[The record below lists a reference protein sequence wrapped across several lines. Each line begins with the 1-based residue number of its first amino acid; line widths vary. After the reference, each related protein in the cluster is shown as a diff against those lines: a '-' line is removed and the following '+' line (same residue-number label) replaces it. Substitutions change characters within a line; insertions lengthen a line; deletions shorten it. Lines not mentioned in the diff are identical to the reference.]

1 MPNNPRPVPSNPD
14 NPPNQL
20 NRLRTKRLLQIIGLT
35 LFGLVLSI
43 AVAAGTTK
51 WVLLAGCCCL
61 ALAAVLAYQRLVM
74 AATYV
79 LLWAMCLMLSALA
92 FISGGIRDLALLGY
106 PGVLVFAAMLGNSR
120 LFFSLISFMLAFCGL
135 LTYLAVSGTVVP
147 VIPTISAAHFV
158 FIGAILLVTGVS
170 VYLLYRDQ
178 QRLLHSLQ
186 SENHRVKQSQAH
198 IEHLALHDPLT
209 SLPNRVYSQQH
220 YQQLYRDCLANQQQL
235 AILFLDLDNFKPV
248 NDSLG
253 HAAGDFLLQQLAQ
266 RLNNTLAESDILCRF
281 GGDEFLVLV
290 PDFVD
295 TEALAAK
302 ASALLTQTSAPFFI
316 MQNQIEISGSVGIA
330 IAADDGM
337 EFSQICKHADMAMFQ
352 AKADGRNV
360 FRFYHD
366 ELNKASIDKFN
377 LLQLMRKA
385 LKNKEFQLYFQ
396 PKLQLA
402 EQRIIG
408 AEALIRWPQTDGSM
422 ISPDEFIPLAESSG
436 LIIEIGEWVL
446 QQACMAC
453 SRWHQQGYQDL
464 TVAVNLSFVQFRD
477 GKLEQQVQQAL
488 TAAALPAHALELE
501 LTESLLIGEGDNI
514 AMQLDALHQLGI
526 RFSIDDFG
534 TGYSNLGYLRRFNA
548 SRLKIDKSFILSL
561 CLSARDEPLVRA
573 IIQMSKSLGLKT
585 VAEGIEDSATAAQL
599 ALLGCD
605 EGQGFYWAKPLP
617 EADFLGYVSAELMNE
632 TKKPKPDQ
640 A

>member
-1 MPNNPRPVPSNPD
+1 MPNNPEFNQPVVDS
-14 NPPNQL
+14 PPIPL
-20 NRLRTKRLLQIIGLT
+20 DKLRTKRLLQITGLT
-35 LFGLVLSI
+35 LFGLVLAV

-51 WVLLAGCCCL
+51 LVLLGGCFAL
-61 ALAAVLAYQRLVM
+61 GLAALLAYQQQVV
-74 AATYV
+74 AATYI

-106 PGVLVFAAMLGNSR
+106 PGVLVFAAMLGTSR
-120 LFFSLISFMLAFCGL
+120 LFFSLLSFMLVFCGV
-135 LTYLAVSGTVVP
+135 LTYLATSGIVQP
-147 VIPTISAAHFV
+147 VIPQISAAHFV
-158 FIGAILLVTGVS
+158 FIGAILLVTGGC

-178 QRLLHSLQ
+178 QQLMHSLQ

-209 SLPNRVYSQQH
+209 SLPNRIYCQQH
-220 YQQLYRDCLANQQQL
+220 FQRLYAECLVSSDKL
-235 AILFLDLDNFKPV
+235 AVVLLDLDNFKPV

-253 HAAGDFLLQQLAQ
+253 HAAGDLLLQQLAR
-266 RLNNTLAESDILCRF
+266 RLENLLSENDILCRF
-281 GGDEFLVLV
+281 GGDEFLLLV
-290 PDFVD
+290 PGFDNDEV
-295 TEALAAK
+295 LAAK
-302 ASALLTQTSAPFFI
+302 ASALLQQTTAPFFI

-330 IAADDGM
+330 VAPEHGND
-337 EFSQICKHADMAMFQ
+337 FSEICKHADMAMFQ

-360 FRFYHD
+360 YRFYHD

-385 LKNKEFQLYFQ
+385 LKNDEFQLYFQ
-396 PKLQLA
+396 PKLRLSDQH
-402 EQRIIG
+402 IIG
-408 AEALIRWPQTDGSM
+408 AEALLRWPQADGSM
-422 ISPDEFIPLAESSG
+422 IGPDEFIPLAESSG
-436 LIIEIGEWVL
+436 LIVEIGEWVL
-446 QQACMAC
+446 QQACLAC
-453 SRWHQQGYQDL
+453 SRWQQQGYNL
-464 TVAVNLSFVQFRD
+464 TIAVNLSFVQFRD

-488 TAAALPAHALELE
+488 SAAALPAHNLELE

-514 AMQLDALHQLGI
+514 ARQLTALHQLGI

-561 CLSARDEPLVRA
+561 CLSERDEPLVRA

-585 VAEGIEDSATAAQL
+585 VAEGIEDSATAAQV

-605 EGQGFYWAKPLP
+605 EGQGFYWARPLP
-617 EADFLGYVSAELMNE
+617 ETDFLGYVSAEIMNE
-632 TKKPKPDQ
+632 ADS
-640 A
+640 

>member
-1 MPNNPRPVPSNPD
+1 MPD
-14 NPPNQL
+14 NPEFTQSFVVNHPEQRNK
-20 NRLRTKRLLQIIGLT
+20 LRTKRLLQIIGLT
-35 LFGLVLSI
+35 LFGLVL
-43 AVAAGTTK
+43 AVAVATGSTK
-51 WVLLAGCCCL
+51 WVLLGGCCAL
-61 ALAAVLAYQRLVM
+61 GLAALLAYQRRVV
-74 AATYV
+74 AATYI

-92 FISGGIRDLALLGY
+92 YISGGIRDLALLGY
-106 PGVLVFAAMLGNSR
+106 PGVLVFAAMLGNGR
-120 LFFSLISFMLAFCGL
+120 LFFSLISFMLAFCAV
-135 LTYLAVSGTVVP
+135 LTYLATSGIVMP
-147 VIPTISAAHFV
+147 VIPAISAAHFV
-158 FIGAILLVTGVS
+158 FIGAILMVTGGC

-178 QRLLHSLQ
+178 QRLMHSLQ

-209 SLPNRVYSQQH
+209 ALPNRVYCQQH
-220 YQQLYRDCLANQQQL
+220 FQRLYGECLANAQRL
-235 AILFLDLDNFKPV
+235 AVVFLDLDNFKPV

-253 HAAGDFLLQQLAQ
+253 HAAGDLLLQQLAR
-266 RLNNTLAESDILCRF
+266 RLENLLTENDILCRF
-281 GGDEFLVLV
+281 GGDEFLLLL
-290 PDFVD
+290 PGFSSN
-295 TEALAAK
+295 EALAAK
-302 ASALLTQTSAPFFI
+302 ASALLQQTTAPFFI

-330 IAADDGM
+330 IAPEDGN
-337 EFSQICKHADMAMFQ
+337 EFSEICKHADMAMFQ

-360 FRFYHD
+360 YRFYHD

-385 LKNKEFQLYFQ
+385 LKNNEFQLYYQ
-396 PKLQLA
+396 PKLQLSD
-402 EQRIIG
+402 QRVIG
-408 AEALIRWPQTDGSM
+408 AEALLRWPQADGSM

-436 LIIEIGEWVL
+436 LIVEIGQWVL
-446 QQACMAC
+446 QQACLAC
-453 SRWHQQGYQDL
+453 SRWQQQGYDL
-464 TVAVNLSFVQFRD
+464 TIAVNLSTVQFRD

-488 TAAALPAHALELE
+488 TAAALPAHSLEME

-514 AMQLDALHQLGI
+514 AQQLSALHQLGI
-526 RFSIDDFG
+526 RISIDDFG

-561 CLSARDEPLVRA
+561 CLSERDEPLVRA

-617 EADFLGYVSAELMNE
+617 ETDFLGYVSAELMNE
-632 TKKPKPDQ
+632 ARTTKPD
-640 A
+640 

>member
-1 MPNNPRPVPSNPD
+1 MPNSLEHSQNSVVNY
-14 NPPNQL
+14 PNQL
-20 NRLRTKRLLQIIGLT
+20 HKLRTKRLLQIIGLT
-35 LFGLVLSI
+35 LFGLVL
-43 AVAAGTTK
+43 AVAVASGTTK
-51 WVLLAGCCCL
+51 WVLVAGCFTL
-61 ALAAVLAYQRLVM
+61 ALAGIFAYQRKIIT
-74 AATYV
+74 ATVV

-120 LFFSLISFMLAFCGL
+120 LFFSLIAFMLAFCAS
-135 LTYLAVSGTVVP
+135 LTYLAVNGMVVP

-158 FIGAILLVTGVS
+158 FVAAILLVTGVS

-178 QRLLHSLQ
+178 QRLMSNLHA
-186 SENHRVKQSQAH
+186 ENHRVKQSQAH
-198 IEHLALHDPLT
+198 IEHLVLHDPLT
-209 SLPNRVYSQQH
+209 ALPNRISCQQH
-220 YQQLYRDCLANQQQL
+220 FQQLYNQCLTKAQPL
-235 AILFLDLDNFKPV
+235 AVLFLDLDNFKPV

-253 HAAGDFLLQQLAQ
+253 HAAGDLLLQQLAR
-266 RLNNTLAESDILCRF
+266 RLENLLSEHDILCRF
-281 GGDEFLVLV
+281 GGDEFLLLA
-290 PDFVD
+290 PGFASD
-295 TEALAAK
+295 EALAAK
-302 ASALLTQTSAPFFI
+302 AEALLQQTTAPFYI

-330 IAADDGM
+330 VAPQDGI
-337 EFSQICKHADMAMFQ
+337 EFSEICKHADMAMFQ

-360 FRFYHD
+360 YRFYHD

-377 LLQLMRKA
+377 MLQLMRKA
-385 LKNKEFQLYFQ
+385 IKQQEFQLYFQ
-396 PKLQLA
+396 AKLQLSDKKV
-402 EQRIIG
+402 IG
-408 AEALIRWPQTDGSM
+408 AEALLRWPQPDGSM
-422 ISPDEFIPLAESSG
+422 ISPDDFIPLAESSG
-436 LIIEIGEWVL
+436 LIVEIGEWVL
-446 QQACMAC
+446 QQACLAC
-453 SRWHQQGYQDL
+453 SRWHQQGYDDL
-464 TVAVNLSFVQFRD
+464 TVAVNLSYVQFRD

-488 TAAALPAHALELE
+488 SAAALPAHALELE

-514 AMQLDALHQLGI
+514 AQQLAALHQLGI

-561 CLSARDEPLVRA
+561 CLSERDEPLVRA

-617 EADFLGYVSAELMNE
+617 ESDFLGFVSATLLNE
-632 TKKPKPDQ
+632 SQ
-640 A
+640 

>member
-1 MPNNPRPVPSNPD
+1 MPNIPEFANTPVVNR
-14 NPPNQL
+14 PNQL

-35 LFGLVLSI
+35 LFGLVL
-43 AVAAGTTK
+43 AVAVATSITK
-51 WVLLAGCCCL
+51 WVLLAGCFAL
-61 ALAAVLAYQRLVM
+61 ALAAILAYQRQVI

-79 LLWAMCLMLSALA
+79 LLWAMCVMLSALA
-92 FISGGIRDLALLGY
+92 FLSGGIRDLALLGY

-120 LFFSLISFMLAFCGL
+120 LFFSLISFMLAFCAL
-135 LTYLAVSGTVVP
+135 LTYLAVSGILIP
-147 VIPTISAAHFV
+147 VIPVISAAHFV
-158 FIGAILLVTGVS
+158 FTGAILLVTGVS

-178 QRLLHSLQ
+178 QRLMQSLQ
-186 SENHRVKQSQAH
+186 SENHRVKLSQAH

-209 SLPNRVYSQQH
+209 ALPNRVYCQQH
-220 YQQLYRDCLANQQQL
+220 FQRLYDDCLAGAQRL
-235 AILFLDLDNFKPV
+235 AVLFLDLDNFKPV

-253 HAAGDFLLQQLAQ
+253 HAAGDLLLQQLAR
-266 RLNNTLAESDILCRF
+266 RLENQLAENDILCRF
-281 GGDEFLVLV
+281 GGDEFLLLV
-290 PDFVD
+290 PDFSSNED
-295 TEALAAK
+295 LAAK
-302 ASALLTQTSAPFFI
+302 ASALLEQTTAPFFI

-330 IAADDGM
+330 IAPEDGI
-337 EFSQICKHADMAMFQ
+337 EFSEICKHADMAMFQ

-360 FRFYHD
+360 YRFYHE
-366 ELNKASIDKFN
+366 ELNKATIDKFN

-385 LKNKEFQLYFQ
+385 LKQQEFQLYFQ
-396 PKLQLA
+396 PKLQLTD
-402 EQRIIG
+402 QRVIG
-408 AEALIRWPQTDGSM
+408 AEALLRWPQPDGSM
-422 ISPDEFIPLAESSG
+422 ISPEEFIPLAESSG
-436 LIIEIGEWVL
+436 LIVEIGAWVL
-446 QQACMAC
+446 QQACLAC
-453 SRWHQQGYQDL
+453 SRWQQQGYDL
-464 TVAVNLSFVQFRD
+464 TVAINLSFVQFRD
-477 GKLEQQVQQAL
+477 GKLEQHVQQAL

-514 AMQLDALHQLGI
+514 AQQLSALHQLGI

-561 CLSARDEPLVRA
+561 CLSERDEPLVRA

-617 EADFLGYVSAELMNE
+617 ESDFLGYVSAELMNE
-632 TKKPKPDQ
+632 SKKAKS
-640 A
+640 

>member
-1 MPNNPRPVPSNPD
+1 MPNNPDSMLRHPDIPPSQP
-14 NPPNQL
+14 

-35 LFGLVLSI
+35 LFGLVLAV

-51 WVLLAGCCCL
+51 WILLAGCFAL
-61 ALAAVLAYQRLVM
+61 ALAAILAYQRQI
-74 AATYV
+74 ASATFV

-120 LFFSLISFMLAFCGL
+120 LFFPLISFMLAFCAL
-135 LTYLAVSGTVVP
+135 LTYLAVSGIVPP
-147 VIPTISAAHFV
+147 VIPTITAGHFV
-158 FIGAILLVTGVS
+158 FVAAILLVTGVS

-178 QRLLHSLQ
+178 QRLMHTLQ
-186 SENHRVKQSQAH
+186 TENHRVKQSQAH

-209 SLPNRVYSQQH
+209 ALPNRIYCQQH
-220 YQQLYRDCLANQQQL
+220 YQRLYSECLAGEQQL
-235 AILFLDLDNFKPV
+235 AVLLLDLDNFKPV

-253 HAAGDFLLQQLAQ
+253 HAAGDLLLQQLAR
-266 RLNNTLAESDILCRF
+266 RLENVLTANDVLCRF
-281 GGDEFLVLV
+281 GGDEFLLLLPGSANNEMLASRASNVL
-290 PDFVD
+290 
-295 TEALAAK
+295 A
-302 ASALLTQTSAPFFI
+302 QTTAPFFI
-316 MQNQIEISGSVGIA
+316 MQNQIEISGSVGVA
-330 IAADDGM
+330 ISPQDGTD
-337 EFSQICKHADMAMFQ
+337 FSEVCKHADMAMFQ

-360 FRFYHD
+360 YRFYNE

-377 LLQLMRKA
+377 MLQLMRKA
-385 LKNKEFQLYFQ
+385 LKQNDFQLYFQ

-402 EQRIIG
+402 KQRVIG
-408 AEALIRWPQTDGSM
+408 AEALLRWPQPDGSM
-422 ISPDEFIPLAESSG
+422 ISPDDFIPLAESSG
-436 LIIEIGEWVL
+436 LIVEIGEWVL
-446 QQACMAC
+446 QQSCLAC
-453 SRWHQQGYQDL
+453 SRWHQQGYNDL
-464 TVAVNLSFVQFRD
+464 TVAVNLSYVQFRD

-488 TAAALPAHALELE
+488 NAAALPAHALELE

-514 AMQLDALHQLGI
+514 ARQLNALYQLGI

-548 SRLKIDKSFILSL
+548 SRLKIDKSFIMSL
-561 CLSARDEPLVRA
+561 CLSERDEPLVRA

-605 EGQGFYWAKPLP
+605 EGQGFYWSKPLP
-617 EADFLGYVSAELMNE
+617 ESDFLGFVSAELLNE
-632 TKKPKPDQ
+632 SS
-640 A
+640 

>member
-1 MPNNPRPVPSNPD
+1 MPNQPVIASTYPD
-14 NPPNQL
+14 NSSNQL
-20 NRLRTKRLLQIIGLT
+20 YRLRTKRLLQIIGLT
-35 LFGLVLSI
+35 LFGLVL
-43 AVAAGTTK
+43 AVAVAGGTTK
-51 WVLLAGCCCL
+51 WVLLAGCFAL
-61 ALAAVLAYQRLVM
+61 ALAAILAYQRQIM
-74 AATYV
+74 PATFV

-135 LTYLAVSGTVVP
+135 LTYLAVSGIVTP
-147 VIPTISAAHFV
+147 VIPLISVAHFV
-158 FIGAILLVTGVS
+158 FIGTILLVTGVS

-178 QRLLHSLQ
+178 QRLMHSLQ
-186 SENHRVKQSQAH
+186 NENHRVKQSQAH
-198 IEHLALHDPLT
+198 IEHLALHDSLT
-209 SLPNRVYSQQH
+209 ALPNRVYCQQH
-220 YQQLYRDCLANQQQL
+220 FQQLYTECLASEQRL
-235 AILFLDLDNFKPV
+235 AVLFLDLDNFKPV

-253 HAAGDFLLQQLAQ
+253 HAAGDLLLQQLAR
-266 RLNNTLAESDILCRF
+266 RLENQLTANDVLCRF

-290 PDFVD
+290 PHFVN
-295 TEALAAK
+295 TETLAAK
-302 ASALLTQTSAPFFI
+302 ASALLAQTTAPFFI

-330 IAADDGM
+330 IAPDDGC
-337 EFSQICKHADMAMFQ
+337 EFSEICKHADMAMFQ

-385 LKNKEFQLYFQ
+385 LKKREFQLYFQ

-408 AEALIRWPQTDGSM
+408 AEALIRWPQPDGSM

-436 LIIEIGEWVL
+436 LIVEIGEWVL
-446 QQACMAC
+446 QQACLAC
-453 SRWHQQGYQDL
+453 SRWQQQGYDL

-488 TAAALPAHALELE
+488 SAAALPAHALELE

-514 AMQLDALHQLGI
+514 ALQLAAMHQLGI

-561 CLSARDEPLVRA
+561 CLSERDEPLVRA

-585 VAEGIEDSATAAQL
+585 VAEGIEDSATAARL

-617 EADFLGYVSAELMNE
+617 EGDFLGFVSAELLNE
-632 TKKPKPDQ
+632 TKKTKT
-640 A
+640 

>member
-1 MPNNPRPVPSNPD
+1 MPNNPEFNQPVVDS
-14 NPPNQL
+14 PPIPL
-20 NRLRTKRLLQIIGLT
+20 DKLRTKRLLQITGLT
-35 LFGLVLSI
+35 LFGLVLAV

-51 WVLLAGCCCL
+51 LVLLGGCFAL
-61 ALAAVLAYQRLVM
+61 GLAALLAYQQQVV
-74 AATYV
+74 AATYI

-106 PGVLVFAAMLGNSR
+106 PGVLVFAAMLGTSR
-120 LFFSLISFMLAFCGL
+120 LFFSLLSFMLVFCGV
-135 LTYLAVSGTVVP
+135 LTYLATSGIVQP
-147 VIPTISAAHFV
+147 VIPQISAAHFV
-158 FIGAILLVTGVS
+158 FIGAILLVTGGC

-178 QRLLHSLQ
+178 QQLMHSLQ

-209 SLPNRVYSQQH
+209 SLPNRIYCQQH
-220 YQQLYRDCLANQQQL
+220 FQRLYAECLVSSDKL
-235 AILFLDLDNFKPV
+235 AVVLLDLDNFKPV

-253 HAAGDFLLQQLAQ
+253 HAAGDLLLQQLAR
-266 RLNNTLAESDILCRF
+266 RLENLLSENDILCRF
-281 GGDEFLVLV
+281 GGDEFLLLV
-290 PDFVD
+290 PGFDNDEV
-295 TEALAAK
+295 LAAK
-302 ASALLTQTSAPFFI
+302 ASALLQQTTAPFFI

-330 IAADDGM
+330 VAPEHGND
-337 EFSQICKHADMAMFQ
+337 FSEICKHADMAMFQ

-360 FRFYHD
+360 YRFYHD

-385 LKNKEFQLYFQ
+385 LKNDEFQLYFQ
-396 PKLQLA
+396 PKLRLSDQH
-402 EQRIIG
+402 IIG
-408 AEALIRWPQTDGSM
+408 AEALLRWPQADGSM
-422 ISPDEFIPLAESSG
+422 IGPDEFIPLAESSG
-436 LIIEIGEWVL
+436 LIVEIGEWVL
-446 QQACMAC
+446 QQACLAC
-453 SRWHQQGYQDL
+453 SRWQQQGYNL
-464 TVAVNLSFVQFRD
+464 TIAVNLSFVQFRD

-488 TAAALPAHALELE
+488 SAAALPAHNLELE

-514 AMQLDALHQLGI
+514 ARQLTALHQLGI

-561 CLSARDEPLVRA
+561 CLSERDEPLVRA

-585 VAEGIEDSATAAQL
+585 VAEGIEDSATAAQV

-605 EGQGFYWAKPLP
+605 EGQGFYWARPLP
-617 EADFLGYVSAELMNE
+617 ETDFLGYVSAEIMNE
-632 TKKPKPDQ
+632 ADN
-640 A
+640 